1 MSSRTGSVAND
12 RKQESL
18 DSQVLDF
25 PTYDSRILPRKGHFA
40 TEPSTKPDG
49 VRFPSTLAALVQVY
63 TGLGELDAPYASV
76 IVSVPHL
83 GHDVFG

>member
-1 MSSRTGSVAND
+1 MSPRDTTSHVNEGP
-12 RKQESL
+12 QEKFTR
-18 DSQVLDF
+18 Q
-25 PTYDSRILPRKGHFA
+25 
-40 TEPSTKPDG
+40 PSTKPDG

>member
-1 MSSRTGSVAND
+1 MKIEFTR
-12 RKQESL
+12 Q
-18 DSQVLDF
+18 
-25 PTYDSRILPRKGHFA
+25 
-40 TEPSTKPDG
+40 PSTKPDG

-63 TGLGELDAPYASV
+63 TGLGELEAPYASV

>member
-18 DSQVLDF
+18 DSQALDF
-25 PTYDSRILPRKGHFA
+25 PTYDCRILPRKGHFA
-40 TEPSTKPDG
+40 TEPNTEPDG

-76 IVSVPHL
+76 IISVPHL